1 MYWSLV
7 TVIPNTDHKVGKVLR
22 DQGYDFHLF
31 QHTETFFVL
40 SRKMIRTVLTFPR
53 YVFVP
58 ICKCWKITNL
68 SDDII
73 GPVKIGEDIAQVPPG
88 VVEGLSSACTNG
100 DDILNSL
107 SYDFTIKPGQRVVVT
122 GEDNNLPPRSK
133 ALSQIVL
140 DESVATQSNGQSNYS
155 ITRRSKAALVRSQSY
170 ASRKT
175 SQEATSSRASK
186 RRSAVRLGVDPLS
199 GNCLVKRDGASRS
212 PELGDTQMMTFTD
225 EQWFKIPLALRQRW
239 WKETDYGRAQ
249 PSDYR
254 RDGKAT
260 NTTHPIVKKAN

>member
-122 GEDNNLPPRSK
+122 GEDNNLVGEIGVYLRSFSS
-133 ALSQIVL
+133 A
-140 DESVATQSNGQSNYS
+140 
-155 ITRRSKAALVRSQSY
+155 RALVEFNLMGRVITVSLE
-170 ASRKT
+170 
-175 SQEATSSRASK
+175 EAK
-186 RRSAVRLGVDPLS
+186 LRLFDPKVTP
-199 GNCLVKRDGASRS
+199 LVKHR
-212 PELGDTQMMTFTD
+212 
-225 EQWFKIPLALRQRW
+225 KRQRHRVRVND
-239 WKETDYGRAQ
+239 EVL
-249 PSDYR
+249 S
-254 RDGKAT
+254 AT
-260 NTTHPIVKKAN
+260 A